1 MNGKQSKR
9 LRRLSNEC
17 SIGYRPLK
25 QVYKKICNMDAMQE
39 KALRHETGSKV
50 DGKVPETD
58 TADKEIQ

>member
-25 QVYKKICNMDAMQE
+25 HAYKQICSMDAMQE
-39 KALRHETGSKV
+39 KALREQTGRKRHGEV
-50 DGKVPETD
+50 LTQD
-58 TADKEIQ
+58 TPDKEA